1 MKIMFGKISSTLKH
15 RPLQVLLVLTLYFF
29 TVDYIPF
36 IAQEGF
42 YTVSLFIKELLMWFI
57 PVTVAMYIAN
67 TVKSFKKRA
76 PIFVLIL
83 AIFEALS
90 NFSSV
95 WYAYFTAGLVSGS
108 VDTLHVIST
117 DNNFTYLWKIPFSR
131 PEWLS
136 PDKGMIVGIILG
148 CIAAYRSDSIIN
160 NIIKRGSYIVEL
172 ILTKVFSRLIPVFIL
187 GFAAQMYQMQL
198 LTRIFKNYSF
208 LVSWL
213 LIFLGLYILLL
224 FFLGAGGSV
233 KKTIIHIKNLL
244 PAGMIALS
252 SGCSLSTLP
261 WTIKGAA
268 QNLQNPFFAK
278 AIIPATTNIQ
288 QIGDAIVNTF
298 LCFIIYKNF
307 NSHNPDLWMWLQFS
321 LVFIIARFAT
331 AAVMGGAIFIML
343 PIYEQYLNFNA
354 EMIAVIL
361 ALNVILDPIVTSTNV
376 MANGALCK
384 IFEDVWL
391 GLQKISDKLS
401 SKKLSLS

>member
-1 MKIMFGKISSTLKH
+1 MFSKIFSFLKH

-29 TVDYIPF
+29 TVEYIPY
-36 IAQEGF
+36 IVQEGF

-76 PIFVLIL
+76 PIFILIL
-83 AIFEALS
+83 AIFEASS
-90 NFSSV
+90 NFASV
-95 WYAYFTAGLVSGS
+95 WYAYFTAGLVSRS
-108 VDTLHVIST
+108 VDTLHVVST
-117 DNNFTYLWKIPFSR
+117 TSDFTYLWKIPFSR

-224 FFLGAGGSV
+224 FFVGAGGSIR
-233 KKTIIHIKNLL
+233 KTITHIKNLL

-361 ALNVILDPIVTSTNV
+361 ALNVILDPVVTSTNV

-391 GLQKISDKLS
+391 GFQKISDRLS